1 MYYNIYYQPK
11 GAINMNDQIESR
23 NDTIKYLRASLPIAA
38 AMVIFLMSAGFIAY
52 KFILAYR
59 HNERWKDYDECGV

>member
-1 MYYNIYYQPK
+1 
-11 GAINMNDQIESR
+11 MNNQNDSV
-23 NDTIKYLRASLPIAA
+23 NDTIKYLKASIPIAA
-38 AMVIFLMSAGFIAY
+38 ALVIFLLSAGFIAY

>member
-1 MYYNIYYQPK
+1 
-11 GAINMNDQIESR
+11 MNEQIESR

-52 KFILAYR
+52 KFVLAYR